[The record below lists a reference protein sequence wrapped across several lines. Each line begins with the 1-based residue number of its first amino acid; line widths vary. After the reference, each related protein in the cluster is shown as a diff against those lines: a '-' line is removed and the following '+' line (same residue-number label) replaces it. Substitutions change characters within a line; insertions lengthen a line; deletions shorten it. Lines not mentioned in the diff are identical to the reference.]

1 MTKQEILKMA
11 GVNSED
17 EFYQLYPNPESFFKK
32 FQNGGNNKFSLRNN
46 PYNAQYYNDK
56 VERDFLLKKNG
67 GDRVK
72 AHVKKILTGDDV
84 FYNQQVP
91 YSRDFGNTQL
101 HMFALGGQVEDP
113 PREYHTPREYHREQ
127 YNRTLK
133 QRQIYQDMLDGKI
146 DIPWYQTK
154 RDIKQ
159 LRDRQQY
166 YLDNAFKEFKESENI
181 SVPTSPPSYDLNK
194 KNKNIKTFFPDPT
207 PESFYQDFQN
217 GGDTEED
224 KIREIIENAFV
235 KLPDINPSSRVRNAN
250 NVNRNNVE
258 RIIEDAAI
266 SANKLNQEYAQQRG
280 VPTYANYYNPRYT
293 GELRED
299 PALSY
304 VPPSVVPGENDAP
317 LMEKPTQTGTDF
329 SSVINKNN
337 KKNTVRKKANNKTT
351 GNPKPSDKTQTN
363 STDKIQPNPIEVEN
377 VLNRDRNNFLD
388 YLYY

>member
-56 VERDFLLKKNG
+56 VERDFLLKK
-67 GDRVK
+67 
-72 AHVKKILTGDDV
+72 
-84 FYNQQVP
+84 
-91 YSRDFGNTQL
+91 
-101 HMFALGGQVEDP
+101 
-113 PREYHTPREYHREQ
+113 
-127 YNRTLK
+127 
-133 QRQIYQDMLDGKI
+133 
-146 DIPWYQTK
+146 
-154 RDIKQ
+154 
-159 LRDRQQY
+159 
-166 YLDNAFKEFKESENI
+166 
-181 SVPTSPPSYDLNK
+181 
-194 KNKNIKTFFPDPT
+194 
-207 PESFYQDFQN
+207 N

-363 STDKIQPNPIEVEN
+363 STDKIQPNPTEVEN

-388 YLYY
+388 YLYYSNQLRDNRTRNLFLSDPSSSTKIDWDKIEIPENNNELGQEFLEYIRRSNQLRDIQQYYLDNTFKEFKESENISVPTSSPSYDIKLTNPFERKAPKRENTPADWTRRIMGF

>member
-46 PYNAQYYNDK
+46 PYIKSLDYTHSSYRFPDEVEQEYLYNIKRISDIKDRNYNYLPPELQREQDDLFNTYYQYKNRRRDRYDLDNAQYYNDK
-56 VERDFLLKKNG
+56 VERDFLLKK
-67 GDRVK
+67 
-72 AHVKKILTGDDV
+72 
-84 FYNQQVP
+84 
-91 YSRDFGNTQL
+91 
-101 HMFALGGQVEDP
+101 
-113 PREYHTPREYHREQ
+113 
-127 YNRTLK
+127 
-133 QRQIYQDMLDGKI
+133 
-146 DIPWYQTK
+146 
-154 RDIKQ
+154 
-159 LRDRQQY
+159 
-166 YLDNAFKEFKESENI
+166 
-181 SVPTSPPSYDLNK
+181 
-194 KNKNIKTFFPDPT
+194 
-207 PESFYQDFQN
+207 N

-351 GNPKPSDKTQTN
+351 GNPKPSDKTQ
-363 STDKIQPNPIEVEN
+363 PNPIEVEN
-377 VLNRDRNNFLD
+377 VLNRDPNNFLD
-388 YLYY
+388 YLYYSNQLRDNRTRNLFLRTLLLPQK